1 MLKLVLI
8 GIWTVLVTAGST
20 YAASFFGLVGQAG
33 DSQLPDQ
40 GLDKYTSDLMS
51 VPIIRGGDV
60 EGYLIIELAF
70 MADKALVEEKKIDP
84 QPFMKDAAFQ
94 EIFTAETFDVR
105 RLKKPDVEN
114 LAKAI
119 AAEANRQLG
128 AEIVKDVLLQQVNY
142 VRREDIRTN
151 WIGGPKSGT
160 EE

>member
-40 GLDKYTSDLMS
+40 GLDKYTSDL
-51 VPIIRGGDV
+51 
-60 EGYLIIELAF
+60 
-70 MADKALVEEKKIDP
+70 
-84 QPFMKDAAFQ
+84 MKDAAFQ